1 MNVWALSCV
10 SHRTRKRRVYDLRAL
25 QIPCTKNYPLKTLV
39 HMMAL
44 ESSFPKTFRSK
55 AHKNEKSTRLNM
67 KSNAHTFAELHQ
79 TKLWRNDNDGVED
92 SCYRFNMKDVHRTTN
107 VRHIVLHRML
117 TRLAFAM
124 GCQSF
129 VGL

>member
-1 MNVWALSCV
+1 
-10 SHRTRKRRVYDLRAL
+10 
-25 QIPCTKNYPLKTLV
+25 
-39 HMMAL
+39 MMAL

-92 SCYRFNMKDVHRTTN
+92 SCYRFNMECMHS
-107 VRHIVLHRML
+107 VLCATVMHEFIGGSGMDGIPSE
-117 TRLAFAM
+117 T
-124 GCQSF
+124 
-129 VGL
+129 